1 MAPHIR
7 TVFCY
12 VAHVRISSKR
22 TPRAIGRVA
31 ELDGVFQQFTVVGS
45 VSGNLLALRQLRA
58 NTASI
63 QNSPSRS
70 LTQQGFS
77 L

>member
-1 MAPHIR
+1 
-7 TVFCY
+7 
-12 VAHVRISSKR
+12 
-22 TPRAIGRVA
+22 
-31 ELDGVFQQFTVVGS
+31 
-45 VSGNLLALRQLRA
+45 VSGNLLALGQLRA